1 MRKSKVLHVGK
12 FFYPVSGGIENHLY
26 NLSSELKTQVLLKI
40 LVANTRMK
48 TETETVDGV
57 KVVRVARLA
66 EIKQTSICPSMPLW
80 LNKVSADII
89 HVHTPNPMAV
99 LAYMLGTP
107 RGKLVVTYHGDI
119 LRQKIILKVYKHLLI
134 AFLKRAERIIVTS
147 DNYLES
153 SWLLPRF
160 SSKCTVIPLGLD
172 VDRFQSLSSDD
183 QRKIDVIKET
193 YGPGLVL
200 FVGRMT
206 VQKGLIYLLK
216 AADALNGKLLLIG
229 DGPLRKELQEYV
241 KTRGLDGKVIFFGN
255 MDNMEVKNYY
265 HACDAFALPSIQES
279 FGMTLLE
286 AMACGKP
293 LVTTDLPT
301 GVSYIN
307 QDGTTGFTV
316 PSQSPRALARAVN
329 ALLQD
334 RKMRV
339 QMGMKGRERVKALF
353 SKKIMAAKTLELYR
367 EIL

>member
-1 MRKSKVLHVGK
+1 M
-12 FFYPVSGGIENHLY
+12 
-26 NLSSELKTQVLLKI
+26 
-40 LVANTRMK
+40 
-48 TETETVDGV
+48 
-57 KVVRVARLA
+57 
-66 EIKQTSICPSMPLW
+66 
-80 LNKVSADII
+80 
-89 HVHTPNPMAV
+89 
-99 LAYMLGTP
+99 
-107 RGKLVVTYHGDI
+107 
-119 LRQKIILKVYKHLLI
+119 
-134 AFLKRAERIIVTS
+134 
-147 DNYLES
+147 
-153 SWLLPRF
+153 
-160 SSKCTVIPLGLD
+160 
-172 VDRFQSLSSDD
+172 
-183 QRKIDVIKET
+183 
-193 YGPGLVL
+193 VL